1 MKVSIRR
8 AIENDF
14 PQIIDLF
21 QEFALFEKIPEK
33 MINSANKMVSEKEY
47 FNCFIAET
55 DNKEIIGYAAVFFSY
70 HTWSGKSLYMDDL
83 YVKEKYRKNGIG
95 KRLLDVVIEFARKE
109 KCGKVRWQVSN
120 WNKDAQDFYKKMG
133 AKIDD
138 VELNCDLILQY
149 PR

>member
-55 DNKEIIGYAAVFFSY
+55 DNKEIIG
-70 HTWSGKSLYMDDL
+70 
-83 YVKEKYRKNGIG
+83 
-95 KRLLDVVIEFARKE
+95 
-109 KCGKVRWQVSN
+109 
-120 WNKDAQDFYKKMG
+120 
-133 AKIDD
+133 
-138 VELNCDLILQY
+138 
-149 PR
+149 